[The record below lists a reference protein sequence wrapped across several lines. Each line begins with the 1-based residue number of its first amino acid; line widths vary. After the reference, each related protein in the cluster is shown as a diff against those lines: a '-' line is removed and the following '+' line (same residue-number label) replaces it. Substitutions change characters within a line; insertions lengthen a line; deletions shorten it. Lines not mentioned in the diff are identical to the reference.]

1 MNKKVLVAVIGS
13 LSIAAPAL
21 SHADDAKP
29 AKAEKAPK
37 KGDKKGHDTKG
48 GEKSCGGDKSCGGGK
63 SCGGKGK

>member
-37 KGDKKGHDTKG
+37 RVTKGHDTKG
-48 GEKSCGGDKSCGGGK
+48 GERAAAATRAGRRQG
-63 SCGGKGK
+63 CGGKGK